1 MIVGIISAVIALAI
15 IIGLAVYF
23 LRRYIDQR
31 RPPNPTE
38 HDLEMGSINGDNQQV
53 LYGDI
58 RYRRY
63 TGSETPFD
71 LNKVDQ

>member
-1 MIVGIISAVIALAI
+1 MIVGIISAVIALA

-53 LYGDI
+53 LLPDD
-58 RYRRY
+58 RRY